1 MALENSRLPPP
12 FEELMQRH
20 EREIMRYL
28 LRVTGHREDAADL
41 FQETFIRA
49 YRAYPRI
56 NPDGDLRPW
65 LYTIATNLCRNRARD
80 SARRS
85 RVIAQSSDDPPA
97 LEALGK
103 SHRSP
108 HEDEGYAAV
117 RMRELVSGLPAK
129 QRQSLHLR
137 YFAGLEYAEI
147 AAAMGCS
154 EESARANV
162 SQAMKKLKATW

>member
-1 MALENSRLPPP
+1 MPLENSRLPPP

-56 NPDGDLRPW
+56 NRDGDLRPW

-85 RVIAQSSDDPPA
+85 RVIVQSSDDSPPDGR
-97 LEALGK
+97 GK

-129 QRQSLHLR
+129 QRQSIHLR

>member
-1 MALENSRLPPP
+1 MALENSRLPSP

-56 NPDGDLRPW
+56 NPDGDVRPW

-80 SARRS
+80 SA
-85 RVIAQSSDDPPA
+85 QSSDDPPA
-97 LEALGK
+97 AEALGK

-117 RMRELVSGLPAK
+117 RMRELMSGLPAK

-147 AAAMGCS
+147 ATAMGCS

>member
-1 MALENSRLPPP
+1 MALENSALPPP

-28 LRVTGHREDAADL
+28 LRVTAHREDAADL

-49 YRAYPRI
+49 YRAYPRV
-56 NPDGDLRPW
+56 NTDGDMRPW

-85 RVIAQSSDDPPA
+85 RAIVPSDDDPPSADA
-97 LEALGK
+97 LSK

-108 HEDEGYAAV
+108 HEDEGYAAA

-129 QRQSLHLR
+129 QRHSIHLR
-137 YFAGLEYAEI
+137 YF
-147 AAAMGCS
+147 
-154 EESARANV
+154 
-162 SQAMKKLKATW
+162 

>member
-1 MALENSRLPPP
+1 MALENSALPPP

-28 LRVTGHREDAADL
+28 LRVTAHREDAADL

-49 YRAYPRI
+49 YRAYPRV
-56 NPDGDLRPW
+56 NTDGDLRPW

-85 RVIAQSSDDPPA
+85 RVIVQSSDDPPSADA
-97 LEALGK
+97 LSK

-129 QRQSLHLR
+129 QRQSIHLR